1 MYFPITVFNV
11 VTLFLLLATIV
22 MAYKRFTLPG
32 ESNWPLVYYA
42 ILIAYWRSFTYSLDN
57 YWVLMGVLCGLL
69 LRFEFLSG
77 PFQKVIRAIELVVFG
92 YIVWRCFVLI
102 MMW

>member
-1 MYFPITVFNV
+1 MYFQITIFNV
-11 VTLFLLLATIV
+11 VTLFLLLATFV
-22 MAYKRFTLPG
+22 MGYKRFTLPG

-42 ILIAYWRSFTYSLDN
+42 LLIVYWRSYPFSLDN

-69 LRFEFLSG
+69 LRFEFLGG
-77 PFQKVIRAIELVVFG
+77 PFKKVIRGIELVVFG
-92 YIVWRCFVLI
+92 YIVWRCFKLI

>member
-22 MAYKRFTLPG
+22 MGYKRFTLPG

-42 ILIAYWRSFTYSLDN
+42 ILIAYWRSFTYSLDK
-57 YWVLMGVLCGLL
+57 LLGVDG
-69 LRFEFLSG
+69 
-77 PFQKVIRAIELVVFG
+77 RAVRTTAAV
-92 YIVWRCFVLI
+92 
-102 MMW
+102 

>member
-1 MYFPITVFNV
+1 MYFPITLFNV

-42 ILIAYWRSFTYSLDN
+42 ILIAYWRSFTYSLDK
-57 YWVLMGVLCGLL
+57 LLGVDG
-69 LRFEFLSG
+69 
-77 PFQKVIRAIELVVFG
+77 RAVRTTAAV
-92 YIVWRCFVLI
+92 
-102 MMW
+102 

>member
-11 VTLFLLLATIV
+11 VTLFLLLATIA

-42 ILIAYWRSFTYSLDN
+42 ILIAYWRSFTYSLDT
-57 YWVLMGVLCGLL
+57 LLGVDG
-69 LRFEFLSG
+69 
-77 PFQKVIRAIELVVFG
+77 RAVRTTAAV
-92 YIVWRCFVLI
+92 
-102 MMW
+102 